1 MTEEKTPADG
11 QQPAAPVSPDPQ
23 APAAPAEN
31 VQPNDPNNTPPK
43 DGQAAPV
50 TPPEEDEQAVLK
62 KRLSGALSE
71 NERKGE
77 ELRKAL
83 KLQADLVRDNPD
95 YINKIVQ
102 EDPIMGNKVIQE
114 VWGHAGIRS
123 YKQLQEFIKL
133 QEMKESNPEV
143 YNTQRELMEVKGKL
157 QAKEERE
164 REKTKKDFLKERG
177 LTGNQYDPAYA
188 KLEEA
193 LTLVNPNV
201 IENDYEAALQ
211 IAYNIAVGQQAIAAT
226 PPQPKPTLGTGAGA
240 GTPPAPMPASSASG
254 GQKSEWSDWL
264 SAAWSERQKS

>member
-1 MTEEKTPADG
+1 MTEEKTPVDG
-11 QQPAAPVSPDPQ
+11 QQPAVPASPDPQ
-23 APAAPAEN
+23 APAAPVDNNA
-31 VQPNDPNNTPPK
+31 QPVDPNNTPPS
-43 DGQAAPV
+43 GGSAAPV
-50 TPPEEDEQAVLK
+50 VPPEEEDQAVLK

-83 KLQADLVRDNPD
+83 KLQADMVRDNPE
-95 YINKIVQ
+95 YINRIAQ
-102 EDPIMGNKVIQE
+102 EDPTMANKVIQE

-143 YNTQRELMEVKGKL
+143 YNTQKELMDVKNRL
-157 QAKEERE
+157 QVREERE
-164 REKTKKDFLKERG
+164 RTKAKKDFLKSKG
-177 LTGNQYDPAYA
+177 ITDNQYDPANT

-211 IAYNIAVGQQAIAAT
+211 IAYNIATGHQSMPTAA
-226 PPQPKPTLGTGAGA
+226 PSPKPTLGTGGGGMPA
-240 GTPPAPMPASSASG
+240 APMPVAPASG
-254 GQKSEWSDWL
+254 GPKSSWSDWL
-264 SAAWSERQKS
+264 SAAWSEHQKR